1 VSILKKRHLRSLD
14 VENKMA
20 RNGKVLLAFLVLI
33 LGIFPS
39 PIQMAQGAE
48 KEILLLHTNSV
59 KGYLFPCPT

>member
-14 VENKMA
+14 VGNKMA
-20 RNGKVLLAFLVLI
+20 WNMKMLLVFLI
-33 LGIFPS
+33 LTFAISPF

-59 KGYLFPCPT
+59 KGHLFPCPT